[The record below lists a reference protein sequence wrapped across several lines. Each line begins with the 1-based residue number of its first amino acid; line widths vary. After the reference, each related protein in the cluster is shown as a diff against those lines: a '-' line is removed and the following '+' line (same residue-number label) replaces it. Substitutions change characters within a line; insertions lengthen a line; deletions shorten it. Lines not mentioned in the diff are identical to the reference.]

1 MIRVLG
7 VVLLWLTGLS
17 LATHG
22 TQPCAEDCDQP
33 GYTVPPYQLVV
44 DSTERVLALVR
55 STRADGEEEPERY
68 YQQVGEIVDELVDT
82 ERFTRGVMAIYA
94 SARHYRALESDEE
107 KARFQ
112 ARIDR
117 FGRILKHDLI
127 YTYAKA
133 LLDFAD
139 ERIETLPP
147 AADAISENYARI
159 EQKIQRPGQAAHLIQ
174 YSLHRKPGEPWKLY
188 NVIVDGINIG
198 NIFRNQFAYAVEN
211 NGGDVDQ
218 AIDNWKSERTIDALR
233 ESKQAS

>member
-1 MIRVLG
+1 M
-7 VVLLWLTGLS
+7 
-17 LATHG
+17 
-22 TQPCAEDCDQP
+22 
-33 GYTVPPYQLVV
+33 PPHQLVV

-139 ERIETLPP
+139 ERIETLISKMLADEGVRLPGERRAQHE
-147 AADAISENYARI
+147 AAGRAQGIHVADDLY
-159 EQKIQRPGQAAHLIQ
+159 QKIVAL
-174 YSLHRKPGEPWKLY
+174 GE
-188 NVIVDGINIG
+188 G
-198 NIFRNQFAYAVEN
+198 
-211 NGGDVDQ
+211 
-218 AIDNWKSERTIDALR
+218 
-233 ESKQAS
+233 